1 MRAREWS
8 YILVDLPLIVPP
20 TMLVG
25 TDARRVWII
34 AHFTQVAVEVEGAV
48 LDTADVGTDAE
59 DEDHDHGAYLFV
71 GPLLPCSA
79 FDARSPSACIRRS
92 PRVSLC
98 GSLAWQSMRASA

>member
-59 DEDHDHGAYLFV
+59 DEDHDHGAYLLL
-71 GPLLPCSA
+71 GP
-79 FDARSPSACIRRS
+79 S
-92 PRVSLC
+92 PRVAPSTLV
-98 GSLAWQSMRASA
+98 LLLRASAAHPACPCVARWHGRV